1 MQKQQYGYMT
11 QVPCGRCENCLKRH
25 VSNWSFRLMQEDKY
39 SMSSLFLTLTYDIK
53 HVPFTRKANYRDLSP
68 RDLQLFIKR
77 LRKLHD
83 TKGDLRLPLK
93 YYAVGEYGGR
103 SYRPH
108 YHIILFNAQVSLLIG
123 STEASYVE
131 RGLVQL
137 DGKKPYTH
145 PVWPNGHFTVGQVSE
160 ASVGYTMKYVSKP
173 RKIPL
178 HRNDDRTPEFA
189 RMSKGLGIGYLSK
202 AMIAWHKS
210 DIANR
215 QYCMLKDGKKVSL
228 PRYYRNILLT
238 DQEKDELTTY
248 QMFDR
253 LYQAEETRQEN
264 TARERNEAYFAGKQR
279 IEKSYYQN
287 QKI

>member
-25 VSNWSFRLMQEDKY
+25 VSNWSFRLMQEDKH

-53 HVPFTRKANYRDLSP
+53 HVPFTQRANYMDLSP
-68 RDLQLFIKR
+68 RDLQLFFKR

-83 TKGDLRLPLK
+83 SKGSFSLPLK

-108 YHIILFNAQVSLLIG
+108 YHIILFNAEISLLIG
-123 STEASYVE
+123 STEESYVK
-131 RGLVQL
+131 RGLIQL
-137 DGKKPYTH
+137 DGKKPYHH
-145 PVWPNGHFTVGQVSE
+145 PVWPKGHFTIGQVSE

-178 HRNDDRTPEFA
+178 HRNDDRTPEFS
-189 RMSKGLGIGYLSK
+189 RKSNGLGIGYLTK
-202 AMIAWHKS
+202 AMQAWHKA

-215 QYCMLKDGKKVSL
+215 QYCLLKDGKKVSL
-228 PRYYRNILLT
+228 PRYYRNILLSE
-238 DQEKDELTTY
+238 QEKDELTTY

-253 LYQAEETRQEN
+253 LYKAEENREEN
-264 TARERNEAYFAGKQR
+264 TSRERNEAYYAGIQR
-279 IEKSYYQN
+279 IHKQHLQN